1 MPKTRWET
9 WEGWREAWREGRATS
24 VGVGFR
30 LWAEGRGWTEVER
43 VRGKQWEA
51 VTRTGERVLVRVVAG
66 KDEALEVLLQG
77 RRLVRSQVGELR
89 AGVRTL
95 LWSPEEELEVGK
107 ELVR

>member
-1 MPKTRWET
+1 
-9 WEGWREAWREGRATS
+9 
-24 VGVGFR
+24 
-30 LWAEGRGWTEVER
+30 
-43 VRGKQWEA
+43 
-51 VTRTGERVLVRVVAG
+51 LVRVVAG